1 MVTDTLIQYVERQL
15 RKAVDPQQVRQVLKA
30 KGWTPQDIDIAL
42 SKAGGAGE
50 TKRKEQLEP
59 SAKPAP
65 ERYAASARQINLDF
79 YVLWLLRLGLSSIFL
94 VNSLTAWLD
103 PSGFKKLLEASFLTH
118 WMANHTTL
126 IHLIMLNDLMVG
138 VLILLGRWPLWVFAW
153 AGGWLLAAALVKLT
167 ALL

>member
-1 MVTDTLIQYVERQL
+1 M
-15 RKAVDPQQVRQVLKA
+15 
-30 KGWTPQDIDIAL
+30 
-42 SKAGGAGE
+42 
-50 TKRKEQLEP
+50 
-59 SAKPAP
+59 
-65 ERYAASARQINLDF
+65 
-79 YVLWLLRLGLSSIFL
+79 
-94 VNSLTAWLD
+94 
-103 PSGFKKLLEASFLTH
+103 LEASFLTQ